1 MVFAESRRQD
11 AGHLDHAHQL
21 MARVAENLGAYRG
34 QDWAHEISAS
44 RQSVQS
50 AQLSLNADHQPQIE
64 DDSCIRGW
72 LMESLAKA
80 KESSLVDGAL
90 LECIERL
97 LPDAVW
103 IKRHAAANEDD
114 HFVDMHR
121 HALLIGKGSV
131 VHCDSITLGLMVM
144 APDVRYPFHNH
155 PPREFYLVL
164 SEGEWYQE
172 GAGWFRPGPG
182 GVVYNPPSIR
192 HAVKAGTGPLLA
204 LWGLMHT

>member
-1 MVFAESRRQD
+1 MVLSESRRHN
-11 AGHLDHAHQL
+11 ALHLDNANQL
-21 MARVAENLGAYRG
+21 TARIAENLGAYRG
-34 QDWAHEISAS
+34 QDWAHEISIS

-50 AQLSLNADHQPQIE
+50 AQLSISADLQMHIE

-72 LMESLAKA
+72 LTESLAKA
-80 KESSLVDGAL
+80 KESLLVDGAL

-97 LPDAVW
+97 LPGAVW
-103 IKRHAAANEDD
+103 IKRHAASNEDD

-121 HALLIGKGSV
+121 HALLIGKGSL
-131 VHCDSITLGLMVM
+131 VHCDSFTLGLMVM

-164 SEGEWYQE
+164 SEGEWFQE

>member
-34 QDWAHEISAS
+34 QDWAHEISTS

-50 AQLSLNADHQPQIE
+50 AQLSLNSDLQTHIE

-72 LMESLAKA
+72 LMESLANA

-103 IKRHAAANEDD
+103 IKRHAASNEDD
-114 HFVDMHR
+114 HFVDC
-121 HALLIGKGSV
+121 LLYTSPSPR
-131 VHCDSITLGLMVM
+131 DGL
-144 APDVRYPFHNH
+144 
-155 PPREFYLVL
+155 L
-164 SEGEWYQE
+164 S
-172 GAGWFRPGPG
+172 RM
-182 GVVYNPPSIR
+182 PSS
-192 HAVKAGTGPLLA
+192 A
-204 LWGLMHT
+204 